1 MNFHLHCG
9 GIYSQKGQK
18 RGKSRKSHMLDVE
31 MCALRCA
38 NSVISHP
45 HNFAATSPVPCS
57 SGATNQTV
65 QGNPSLLQSLTVLS
79 VLQHYYYGHH
89 LTPSTNS
96 HTYYHNQPSCGNRS
110 RFRPSTLSWV
120 FQFGLRQ
127 LKTGI
132 RPSTQQIPSST
143 RSNTS
148 PTSDDIEPALPFLP
162 RILIACAL
170 SAYFRVSSPKITGAQ
185 SRKGRVESAR
195 WRE

>member
-1 MNFHLHCG
+1 MFLYDFPSPLWRYIQPKG
-9 GIYSQKGQK
+9 AKEREIYKIQHVG
-18 RGKSRKSHMLDVE
+18 
-31 MCALRCA
+31 CAH
-38 NSVISHP
+38 SVISHP
-45 HNFAATSPVPCS
+45 HNIAATSPVPCS
-57 SGATNQTV
+57 SAATNQTV
-65 QGNPSLLQSLTVLS
+65 QYREILRYSHSQYSPVP
-79 VLQHYYYGHH
+79 QHYYYGHH
-89 LTPSTNS
+89 LTPTTNS
-96 HTYYHNQPSCGNRS
+96 IHTTTISLPCGNRS

-170 SAYFRVSSPKITGAQ
+170 SAYLRVSSPKITGAQ